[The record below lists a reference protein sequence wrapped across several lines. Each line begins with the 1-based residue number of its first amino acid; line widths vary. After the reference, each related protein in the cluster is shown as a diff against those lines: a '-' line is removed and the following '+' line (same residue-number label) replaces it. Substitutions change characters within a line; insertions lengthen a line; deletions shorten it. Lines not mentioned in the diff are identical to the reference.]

1 MPYATAMAC
10 NPGGTDGTANVNL
23 FGTPFVVDDTWN
35 PSGAS
40 PTGSAIFQ
48 AGNTVV
54 DVTGNGNCG
63 WNHPDAPGFLYP
75 FQPNPNR
82 FVLQLEYA
90 NDGPQLETPTLF
102 ASVARPDAEA
112 DLYGRVDG
120 AQNATLDVQV
130 HTSASCNDGVLASP
144 TLLTTAQDVTTD
156 AEGYLSLLGVDNISS
171 GDFVTITVTAPEVT
185 AASTCVR
192 TTADNDYWPKAL
204 TVSAGAQDVVEI
216 EGRARWYRF
225 PIVPDQQVTVTLS
238 SLPADYDLA
247 VFRDIA
253 AEFESQLVPA
263 NANDLTRL
271 SAEFSPSVFSPSV
284 FSPSVFSPSV
294 FSPDAYAPSVF
305 SPSVFSPSV
314 FSPSVFSPSVFSPSV
329 FSPSVFSPSV
339 FSPSVFSPSVF
350 SPSVFSPSV
359 FSPSVFS
366 PEEISQAFSSAQTR
380 SLIGVS
386 ATPGTGDETVVV
398 NSWNNTGFFYVRV
411 AGRGGAFDPND
422 LFTVSVTK
430 TASTCEGV
438 SELGSLVQPFD
449 PVPSLAQVDS
459 GEPVE
464 TVILT
469 DSTGLTLGSESDT
482 ESLQFDLDTLAAHER
497 VNGVIVDI
505 DDAQWADRIAPLRQQ
520 VEDHADCPY
529 AANLLAE
536 EIKSIVDLHR
546 ASNDIRYVTIIG
558 DDTVIPFFRYP
569 DQSGLGPE
577 SQYFPPTASD
587 TTSEASLRRDFVLS
601 QDAYGAD
608 VSIDIRTNVF
618 PVPDLAVGR
627 LVETEPEI
635 ANMIDAFL
643 DVDGTVSPGSSLV
656 TGYDFLTDAADAVVT
671 ELEDGGT
678 AVDQLITDADVS
690 PQRLFQPGDTSQRE
704 WSWTADD
711 LREALFGE
719 RHDLVYLAGHF
730 SAQSALAAD
739 YDTSVLAS
747 ELATSGVDFRNALVF
762 SGGCHSGYNLIDGH
776 ALVTTSPLDWA
787 QAFAREGA
795 VLIGGTG
802 YQYGD
807 TEFLEYSE
815 RLYRDFAEEL
825 RAGQDGTA
833 ISIGEAL
840 MHAKRTYLA
849 ATPDI
854 RGIHEKAILEATVF
868 GLPMF
873 GVDMPDGRGAVP
885 GTGGGTLD
893 PTEILDGPASD
904 LGLATYDLDFVSQNS
919 AASLELDVVES
930 TGVTG
935 SVTAEWFNGPSGVV
949 TNPAE
954 PALPKHVTSVTSEN
968 SSQVLRG
975 VGWRGGAYLEEDEI
989 LPLTGAPTTELR
1001 GVHAPFV
1008 SPVFYPMRM
1017 WTPNYFGQLSGSG
1030 GTNLIVTPVQHK
1042 TDTAHPGTTIRRE
1055 FTDLDLRLFY
1065 SSNLTG
1071 AALSDAP
1078 TIVKV
1083 SATPEGGDI
1092 VFSADV
1098 VGDPKAAVHEVWIVA
1113 TDGGGTWAPL
1123 DLQQCTQAIPA
1134 DSLPA
1139 DCNGL
1144 DDSRVWVGRLMNAP
1158 DSIDYVVQAASGSGS
1173 WPLTTTAAST
1183 TSPRRHRLPRRSRRR
1198 WRSTRQ

>member
-1 MPYATAMAC
+1 MLTSPFLQATEE
-10 NPGGTDGTANVNL
+10 
-23 FGTPFVVDDTWN
+23 VV
-35 PSGAS
+35 
-40 PTGSAIFQ
+40 
-48 AGNTVV
+48 
-54 DVTGNGNCG
+54 
-63 WNHPDAPGFLYP
+63 
-75 FQPNPNR
+75 
-82 FVLQLEYA
+82 
-90 NDGPQLETPTLF
+90 
-102 ASVARPDAEA
+102 
-112 DLYGRVDG
+112 
-120 AQNATLDVQV
+120 
-130 HTSASCNDGVLASP
+130 
-144 TLLTTAQDVTTD
+144 TD
-156 AEGYLSLLGVDNISS
+156 AEGYLSLEGIAGIES
-171 GDFVTITVTAPEVT
+171 GDYVTITVMAPETT
-185 AASTCVR
+185 AASACVR
-192 TTADNDYWPKAL
+192 TTADNDFWPKAL
-204 TVSAGAQDVVEI
+204 TLFDASSAVADDAQDVVEI
-216 EGRARWYRF
+216 EGRARWYRI

-253 AEFESQLVPA
+253 SEFESQLVPA
-263 NANDLTRL
+263 NADDLTRL

-380 SLIGVS
+380 SFIGVS

-398 NSWNNTGFFYVRV
+398 NTWNNTGFFYVRV
-411 AGRGGAFDPND
+411 AGRGGAFDPDD
-422 LFTVSVTK
+422 LFTVSVAK
-430 TASTCEGV
+430 TVSSCEGV
-438 SELGSLVQPFD
+438 VELDDVVDPFD

-482 ESLQFDLDTLAAHER
+482 ESLQFALDTLAEHER

-635 ANMIDAFL
+635 TNMIDAFL

-678 AVDQLITDADVS
+678 TVDQLITDADVS

-711 LREALFGE
+711 LRDALFGE

-776 ALVTTSPLDWA
+776 ALATTSSLDWA
-787 QAFAREGA
+787 QAFAQEGA

-873 GVDMPDGRGAVP
+873 GVDMPLPRRSARHRRRNAESDRDRHP
-885 GTGGGTLD
+885 GTSRRA
-893 PTEILDGPASD
+893 GPRHVRPRFRERQH
-904 LGLATYDLDFVSQNS
+904 GRT
-919 AASLELDVVES
+919 SLELDVVES

-935 SVTAEWFNGPSGVV
+935 SVTARVV
-949 TNPAE
+949 QRPVGRRHQPGRAGAAE
-954 PALPKHVTSVTSEN
+954 AC
-968 SSQVLRG
+968 R
-975 VGWRGGAYLEEDEI
+975 R
-989 LPLTGAPTTELR
+989 R
-1001 GVHAPFV
+1001 
-1008 SPVFYPMRM
+1008 SPR
-1017 WTPNYFGQLSGSG
+1017 
-1030 GTNLIVTPVQHK
+1030 
-1042 TDTAHPGTTIRRE
+1042 TIRRRSCE
-1055 FTDLDLRLFY
+1055 GWA
-1065 SSNLTG
+1065 G
-1071 AALSDAP
+1071 AAAR
-1078 TIVKV
+1078 T
-1083 SATPEGGDI
+1083 
-1092 VFSADV
+1092 
-1098 VGDPKAAVHEVWIVA
+1098 
-1113 TDGGGTWAPL
+1113 
-1123 DLQQCTQAIPA
+1123 
-1134 DSLPA
+1134 
-1139 DCNGL
+1139 
-1144 DDSRVWVGRLMNAP
+1144 SRR
-1158 DSIDYVVQAASGSGS
+1158 
-1173 WPLTTTAAST
+1173 T
-1183 TSPRRHRLPRRSRRR
+1183 TSCR
-1198 WRSTRQ
+1198 